1 MQMARVLAA
10 AAALLATAVQGAGT
24 SLRFDEA
31 GPGRPVSK
39 VITLLKDM
47 LKQLETEAE
56 RDEEIYDKMAC
67 WCETNEKEK
76 TKSIKDAEARIAQL
90 ETKIEEDT
98 ALSAKLESEMRQI
111 EEEVA
116 KNQGALDK
124 ATSIREKELADFNG
138 EEKELLE
145 AITALKS
152 AVTVLSKHHGGAFLQ
167 MPRGTAAN
175 VADTLQRVMS
185 KHADLLQGVLTHS
198 ERRSAAAFIQSPQ
211 DYFDAEPTFKQSYA
225 PQSGEIF
232 GILEQ
237 MKEAFEKDLSQSQKT
252 EMANQK
258 AYDELKAAKV
268 EQIEAGQAQIDKKTQ
283 EKAETDERLATSKE
297 DLEDTQESLAA
308 DEKFLMMLKE
318 KCSMTDA
325 EWQER
330 QKTRADEMAAVSKA
344 LAILAG
350 DDAHDLYTRTF
361 NKAASLLQQRSS
373 EQSARRDQ
381 ASRLLTAAAK
391 RLHSQALAG
400 LALSARLDAF
410 EKVKK
415 AIDDMLAALQ
425 EQQAAEVKH
434 KDFCVAELNENELQT
449 EKKTMEKQDLE
460 AKIAQLETTIKHL
473 TEDLETLK
481 AEIAEMEVQ
490 MKRAGET
497 REKENAEFQVTV
509 ADQRATQQILKKA
522 LVALEGFYGKQA
534 AALLQRQ
541 APEGF
546 APPPGFQE
554 YKKSAGSSGV
564 MALISQI
571 ITDAKAMEDETVR
584 SEEDM
589 QKAYE
594 AFVIETNASIEA
606 KSKAIVNKSM
616 EKAKAEEQLVAAQ
629 ADLDS
634 VTTELGELADYNAQ
648 LHSSCDFTMKNFD
661 LRQEARLEEMDAL
674 RQAKQILSGADFGS
688 FLQAR

>member
-1 MQMARVLAA
+1 
-10 AAALLATAVQGAGT
+10 
-24 SLRFDEA
+24 
-31 GPGRPVSK
+31 
-39 VITLLKDM
+39 
-47 LKQLETEAE
+47 
-56 RDEEIYDKMAC
+56 
-67 WCETNEKEK
+67 
-76 TKSIKDAEARIAQL
+76 
-90 ETKIEEDT
+90 
-98 ALSAKLESEMRQI
+98 
-111 EEEVA
+111 
-116 KNQGALDK
+116 
-124 ATSIREKELADFNG
+124 
-138 EEKELLE
+138 
-145 AITALKS
+145 
-152 AVTVLSKHHGGAFLQ
+152 
-167 MPRGTAAN
+167 
-175 VADTLQRVMS
+175 
-185 KHADLLQGVLTHS
+185 
-198 ERRSAAAFIQSPQ
+198 
-211 DYFDAEPTFKQSYA
+211 
-225 PQSGEIF
+225 
-232 GILEQ
+232 
-237 MKEAFEKDLSQSQKT
+237 
-252 EMANQK
+252 
-258 AYDELKAAKV
+258 
-268 EQIEAGQAQIDKKTQ
+268 
-283 EKAETDERLATSKE
+283 
-297 DLEDTQESLAA
+297 
-308 DEKFLMMLKE
+308 
-318 KCSMTDA
+318 
-325 EWQER
+325 
-330 QKTRADEMAAVSKA
+330 
-344 LAILAG
+344 
-350 DDAHDLYTRTF
+350 
-361 NKAASLLQQRSS
+361 
-373 EQSARRDQ
+373 
-381 ASRLLTAAAK
+381 
-391 RLHSQALAG
+391 
-400 LALSARLDAF
+400 
-410 EKVKK
+410 VKK

-473 TEDLETLK
+473 TEDIDTLK

-648 LHSSCDFTMKNFD
+648 LHSSCDFTLKNFD

-674 RQAKQILSGADFGS
+674 RQAKQILSGADFGA
-688 FLQAR
+688 FLQAS